1 MLCIANM
8 NLKKLAQTI
17 FLLCSNVFSNKL
29 KEIMEIQFL
38 VFFLSLEERKSD
50 ENDDSDFETLL
61 HFAVAMVAE

>member
-1 MLCIANM
+1 MFCIANM

-17 FLLCSNVFSNKL
+17 FLLCSNDFSNKL

-61 HFAVAMVAE
+61 HFAAAIVAE